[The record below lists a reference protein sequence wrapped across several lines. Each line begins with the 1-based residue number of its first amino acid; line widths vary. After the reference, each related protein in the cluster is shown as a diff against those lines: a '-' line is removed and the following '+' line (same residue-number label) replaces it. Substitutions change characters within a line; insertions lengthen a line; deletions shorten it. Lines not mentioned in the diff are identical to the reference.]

1 MIMSTT
7 TSNIIQVELTYTD
20 YTTRNYKI
28 PVKGELTDD
37 TLDTAKAG
45 IRAFNAAASSA
56 SSATAQTFLSASGA
70 PVGSITDATLI
81 STETEVIYN
90 V

>member
-1 MIMSTT
+1 MSTK
-7 TSNIIQVELTYTD
+7 TSDVIQVEMTYTD

-28 PVKGELTDD
+28 PSKTGFEGMDA
-37 TLDTAKAG
+37 AKAG

-56 SSATAQTFLSASGA
+56 SSATAQTFLSATGA

-81 STETEVIYN
+81 HTEEEEIYHA
-90 V
+90 

>member
-1 MIMSTT
+1 MSTK
-7 TSNIIQVELTYTD
+7 TSDVIQVEMTYTD

-28 PVKGELTDD
+28 PSKTGFTQEGMDA
-37 TLDTAKAG
+37 AKAG

-56 SSATAQTFLSASGA
+56 SSATAQTFLSATGA

-81 STETEVIYN
+81 HTEEEEIYHA
-90 V
+90 

>member
-1 MIMSTT
+1 MSTT
-7 TSNIIQVELTYTD
+7 TSDVIQVELTYRD

-28 PVKGELTDD
+28 PSKNGFTQEGMDD
-37 TLDTAKAG
+37 AKAG

-56 SSATAQTFLSASGA
+56 SSATAQTFLSATGA

-81 STETEVIYN
+81 HTESEVIYHA
-90 V
+90 